1 MKIIKIIFCLIILL
15 FFIHSVENVL
25 KVFVFKTAQW
35 WEISSGLNNLM
46 LIGFVI
52 LILAIKILY
61 RLLKKL

>member
-52 LILAIKILY
+52 SILAIKILY